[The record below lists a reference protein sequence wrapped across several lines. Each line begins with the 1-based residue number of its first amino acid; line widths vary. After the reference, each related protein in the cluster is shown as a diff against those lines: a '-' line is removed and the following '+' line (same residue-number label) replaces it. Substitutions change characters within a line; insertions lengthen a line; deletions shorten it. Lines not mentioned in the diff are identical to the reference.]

1 MMDDNHHHQAA
12 ASAGYYTNIGGSS
25 SMRNGGAV
33 LPPSSGLGATIAS
46 ASHEED
52 GFIFQLEMW
61 GTTQHRHHLH
71 STTASPRPRTP
82 SMPWNGCSDRE
93 SDSYD
98 RHSVAM
104 LMNSSLSDRH
114 PHHAPIFILALQK
127 LSLQYKERERKRRQT
142 RTHTIFHSR
151 VSRGANHVKDSCY
164 RTDKRRRS
172 MVPLDWS
179 LSYTL
184 LQLTLLLLFRT
195 NQVSCREVR
204 CMLPFDYYS

>member
-1 MMDDNHHHQAA
+1 MMDADHHQQAA
-12 ASAGYYTNIGGSS
+12 ASAAALSSAGYYTNIGGSS

-61 GTTQHRHHLH
+61 GTTHHLH

-82 SMPWNGCSDRE
+82 PIPWNGCCNRE

-98 RHSVAM
+98 RHLVAM

-142 RTHTIFHSR
+142 RTNTIFHSR

-164 RTDKRRRS
+164 RTG
-172 MVPLDWS
+172 
-179 LSYTL
+179 
-184 LQLTLLLLFRT
+184 
-195 NQVSCREVR
+195 
-204 CMLPFDYYS
+204 